1 MASLK
6 AKNEPEKEGTNL
18 RKVTDAVPGNKK
30 KAWVRY
36 KLAEYNKRK
45 LELEAEERR
54 VANTPYNKI
63 QEALELEVISHHNE
77 EQVQL
82 REVL

>member
-30 KAWVRY
+30 KLGSDTNWLSTIRG
-36 KLAEYNKRK
+36 N
-45 LELEAEERR
+45 
-54 VANTPYNKI
+54 
-63 QEALELEVISHHNE
+63 
-77 EQVQL
+77 
-82 REVL
+82 